1 MYEEQSADAINSFE
15 KLERTFFNYK
25 YSITLLTM
33 LPRRITSRTSSILF
47 IGMIFLVSWQ
57 KATAQEHEQRS
68 EISNSWL
75 IMQAVPS
82 VSWTCFPAKTHFSF
96 EWEATPVLYSWG
108 MTKLDPP
115 LHFFFVTQPERFAG
129 SIEFN
134 ISTQLYTSQV
144 GASHWGFSGQ
154 LLAHLPLVERGEY
167 VGLNLGVARY
177 NIAGVSSNY
186 IIGGFSTL
194 FGFLHYN
201 IKYSPADKIWMH
213 SIEFRF
219 F

>member
-1 MYEEQSADAINSFE
+1 MVL
-15 KLERTFFNYK
+15 KRTIRCLVSVLFVGM
-25 YSITLLTM
+25 M
-33 LPRRITSRTSSILF
+33 LPA
-47 IGMIFLVSWQ
+47 SWQ
-57 KATAQEHEQRS
+57 KVTAQEHEQHS
-68 EISNSWL
+68 GISDSWL

-82 VSWTCFPAKTHFSF
+82 IAWTCFPVQTHFSF
-96 EWEATPVLYSWG
+96 EWEATPILYSWG

-115 LHFFFVTQPERFAG
+115 LHFFFVTQPERFTG
-129 SIEFN
+129 SAEFN
-134 ISTQLYTSQV
+134 ISTQLYISQV
-144 GASHWGFSGQ
+144 GTSHWGFSGQ
-154 LLAHLPLVERGEY
+154 LLAHLPLVEHGEY

-186 IIGGFSTL
+186 IVGGFSTF

-201 IKYSPADKIWMH
+201 IKYSPADEIWMH